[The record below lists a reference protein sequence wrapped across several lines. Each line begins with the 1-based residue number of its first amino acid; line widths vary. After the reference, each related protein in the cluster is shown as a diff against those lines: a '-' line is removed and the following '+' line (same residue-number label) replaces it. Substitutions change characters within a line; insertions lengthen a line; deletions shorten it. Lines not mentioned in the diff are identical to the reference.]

1 MLASRAPDAE
11 QALLAALAADQAF
24 AGVTIIDVPVT
35 DATAAPEVVYVD
47 SVEFD
52 QSWRGSTRPAS
63 RNDDF
68 TINMVILVRRGGVT
82 PSAVKARAWQLVA
95 AVQAV
100 VTADWSLGGVLN
112 QSAEVAGG
120 VVSPYPASIDGAW
133 EARVDLRVRGQAVLT
148 E

>member
-1 MLASRAPDAE
+1 
-11 QALLAALAADQAF
+11 
-24 AGVTIIDVPVT
+24 
-35 DATAAPEVVYVD
+35 
-47 SVEFD
+47 
-52 QSWRGSTRPAS
+52 
-63 RNDDF
+63 
-68 TINMVILVRRGGVT
+68 
-82 PSAVKARAWQLVA
+82 
-95 AVQAV
+95 